1 MAMAE
6 TMLTL
11 RQSQKSLDFRRK
23 KEIQNIRTVRA
34 TVRDPSRK
42 FNYHSRSFEVEE
54 VQQISSGLSVP
65 PE

>member
-42 FNYHSRSFEVEE
+42 FNHHSRSFEVE
-54 VQQISSGLSVP
+54 V
-65 PE
+65 